1 MKSFLSC
8 LISVIFV
15 LTSCTDDGSTPIG
28 AIYSSGEFT
37 VYPDSVTQG
46 DLKITVKVG
55 ETDPGLPKYHSDQ
68 PIVDA
73 LFALA
78 IQEIQAIPSAEN
90 DFDIYLSI
98 AALAP
103 EKASRKLKSELMSTP
118 DGIIIAQ
125 PSGAGGSWPITTDRI
140 SWAIAIWELYQAT
153 GDKSPLAEALRAIE
167 NTLNLDMR
175 AAWNDTYNLMK
186 GKNCGSASNYPEW
199 MRPVD
204 VYQSMSLGTNVLFA
218 NAFKTRDLICR
229 ELSDDKFMPLW
240 SGVDRE
246 IANSLNTILWI
257 PAAGFYGQYLYG
269 GLYPIVSTANDNFA
283 QALAIIFGAANRE
296 MAKSI
301 IKNTPTAPAGI
312 QPFYPLSH
320 ETAGID
326 NGNGRATI
334 QAFWNIAA
342 AKARN
347 MTAVGQGLAST
358 LYHGALYAA
367 AKGAFPVDT
376 QADLSRIDP
385 SAWNP
390 AGMAAM
396 VLRVIAGMEFT
407 TEGIAFAPIVP
418 ASLPGEKSLSQ
429 FKYRDATLSIKIYGT
444 GESIKTFSI
453 NGTPQTNC
461 FIPGTITGE
470 VNIEIIMDNRPPKKH
485 DVEIT
490 ETEYMPSTPDARW
503 EYNDLCVIDNYSDG
517 IKYQTFVNGDYRD
530 TYKTDTIQFLP
541 QGGYSTVNIVPVNA
555 NGITGFSAPTHQY
568 IDPGQTIIIPAST
581 ISDAGT
587 ALIQDRSMAKKFV
600 ETTVEYNTTL
610 YFNVRVK
617 DGGDYLLDVSYTN
630 GNGPVDSGD
639 KCALRTLYVDG
650 AEAGAVV
657 MPQQGEGKWDAPEFS
672 NMVPIRLN
680 RGMNHL
686 WLKYELDNMNASHNT
701 ALIEYVRII
710 KQ

>member
-1 MKSFLSC
+1 MKSFFLC

-37 VYPDSVTQG
+37 VYPDSVTKG
-46 DLKITVKVG
+46 ELTITVKVCD
-55 ETDPGLPKYHSDQ
+55 TDPSLPKYHSDQ

-78 IQEIQAIPSAEN
+78 IREIQASPSAEN
-90 DFDIYLSI
+90 DFDIYLSL

-103 EKASRKLKSELMSTP
+103 EKASRKLKSELMSTSA
-118 DGIIIAQ
+118 GIIIAQ
-125 PSGAGGSWPITTDRI
+125 PSGAGGSWPVTTDRI
-140 SWAIAIWELYQAT
+140 SWATAMWELYQAT
-153 GDKSPLAEALRAIE
+153 GDKEPLAEALHAIE

-204 VYQSMSLGTNVLFA
+204 IYQSMSLGTNVLFA
-218 NAFKTRDLICR
+218 NAFKTRDLICS

-246 IANSLNTILWI
+246 ITNSLNTILWI

-269 GLYPIVSTANDNFA
+269 GIYPIISTANDNFA

-301 IKNTPTAPAGI
+301 IKNTPTAPGGI

-320 ETAGID
+320 ETEGID
-326 NGNGRATI
+326 NGKDRATI

-347 MTAVGQGLAST
+347 MTAVEQGLAST
-358 LYHGALYAA
+358 LYHGTLYAA
-367 AKGAFPVDT
+367 AKGVFPVNT

-385 SAWNP
+385 SAWNS

-396 VLRVIAGMEFT
+396 VVRVIIGMEFT
-407 TEGIAFAPIVP
+407 NKGISFAPIVP
-418 ASLPGEKSLSQ
+418 ASLPGEKSLTQ
-429 FKYRDATLSIKIYGT
+429 FKYRDAILSIKIYGT
-444 GESIKTFSI
+444 GESVKTFSV
-453 NGTPQTNC
+453 NGTPQTEC
-461 FIPGTITGE
+461 FIPDTITGE

-485 DVEIT
+485 DVEIAGT
-490 ETEYMPSTPDARW
+490 DYMPMTPETTWKST
-503 EYNDLCVIDNYSDG
+503 DLCVIDNYNERN
-517 IKYQTFVNGDYRD
+517 KYKIFIDGDYRD
-530 TYKTDTIQFLP
+530 TYKTDTVQFLP
-541 QGGYSTVNIVPVNA
+541 QRGYSTVNIVPVDA
-555 NGITGFSAPTHQY
+555 KGITGFSTPTHQY
-568 IDPGQTIIIPAST
+568 IDPEQTIIIPAST

-587 ALIQDRSMAKKFV
+587 ALIHDRSMAKRFV

-617 DGGDYLLDVSYTN
+617 DSGDYLMDVSYTN
-630 GNGPVDSGD
+630 GNGSTDGGD
-639 KCALRTLYVDG
+639 KCAIRMLYVDG
-650 AEAGAVV
+650 AEAGAIV

-680 RGMNHL
+680 QGMNHL
-686 WLKYELDNMNASHNT
+686 SLKYELDNMNASNNT